1 MIMYGG
7 GFRSFGLGWLVGTVL
22 FFGLLFVIVYLIAR
36 HASRPHPPAS
46 GSWPTHMAPPPVTP
60 MAPLAPPRPEPLDIL
75 RERFAKGE
83 INLDDFEAAK
93 RALGYPSGPAAPPPG
108 AGLPPTT

>member
-7 GFRSFGLGWLVGTVL
+7 GFRAFGLGWLVGTVL
-22 FFGLLFVIVYLIAR
+22 FFGLLFVIVYLVAR

-46 GSWPTHMAPPPVTP
+46 GLWPTYTTPPQPLAP
-60 MAPLAPPRPEPLDIL
+60 MAPPRPEPLDIL
-75 RERFAKGE
+75 RERFARGE

-93 RALGYPSGPAAPPPG
+93 RALGYPSGPPTSPPG

>member
-7 GFRSFGLGWLVGTVL
+7 GFRALGIGWLVGTVL

-36 HASRPHPPAS
+36 HASRPHPPAN
-46 GSWPTHMAPPPVTP
+46 GSWPTPMAPPPITP
-60 MAPLAPPRPEPLDIL
+60 MVPARPEPLDIL
-75 RERFAKGE
+75 RERFARGE

-93 RALGYPSGPAAPPPG
+93 RALGYPSGPPPAPPG